1 MQMTFTSIISLHLLF
16 MELIL
21 LSLKVLLMF
30 STQSI
35 IVIISIIGPV
45 MLVLSWT
52 VQSIVFF
59 GCLVEDLVL
68 TPQGLS
74 FAVCCLALLL
84 LLLRQLVY
92 LQQVSHL
99 ED

>member
-1 MQMTFTSIISLHLLF
+1 
-16 MELIL
+16 
-21 LSLKVLLMF
+21 
-30 STQSI
+30 
-35 IVIISIIGPV
+35 